1 MHFKCYKNMLIS
13 HCPLCL
19 VINDYIAIICTGSL
33 VINLNYQS
41 RDLCQASTLLSLYR
55 SCSVL
60 SCRRPLCSRLQN
72 DSHFYSLQ
80 LKHYFW
86 AQLLYQQSYNIPN
99 PFHLFLKVLEH
110 IHLVLTK
117 QMIILPLRNRMN
129 IQILLF
135 DFFWLIF
142 FLNSLAMT
150 PELNMHIHKR
160 LSFKKNIMWIAYTFL
175 PRISICYWALVN

>member
-19 VINDYIAIICTGSL
+19 VINDYIAIICTDRL

-80 LKHYFW
+80 LKHFFGLNYCT
-86 AQLLYQQSYNIPN
+86 SRVVCNNNIPN
-99 PFHLFLKVLEH
+99 PFHRFLKVLEH

-117 QMIILPLRNRMN
+117 QMIILPLCNRMN
-129 IQILLF
+129 IQIFLF
-135 DFFWLIF
+135 FFFSF
-142 FLNSLAMT
+142 FG
-150 PELNMHIHKR
+150 
-160 LSFKKNIMWIAYTFL
+160 
-175 PRISICYWALVN
+175 

>member
-80 LKHYFW
+80 LKHFW
-86 AQLLYQQSYNIPN
+86 GLNYCTSGVLCNNNIPN

-117 QMIILPLRNRMN
+117 QMIILPLRNSMN
-129 IQILLF
+129 IQIFLF
-135 DFFWLIF
+135 DFFFWGGVNF
-142 FLNSLAMT
+142 F
-150 PELNMHIHKR
+150 
-160 LSFKKNIMWIAYTFL
+160 
-175 PRISICYWALVN
+175 